1 MTTTHQKFK
10 ALQQYLSSQVLGQEP
25 LVEALILGLLT
36 DGHLLL
42 EGTPGLAKTRA
53 VKALA
58 TGVQGEFQRIQFTPD
73 LLPSD
78 ITGADI
84 YRTDHQAFEFQP
96 GPVFANL
103 ILADEVNRSPAKVQA
118 ALLEA
123 MSERQVSIGR
133 LTRPLPELFIV
144 IATQNPL
151 EQEGTYPLPEAQL
164 DRFLLHVRIDFPD
177 LETERQILR
186 LTRNGDAIQAPDGWQ
201 PMAYADVKV
210 ARQEIN
216 DIHVSEAI
224 EDYLVHLADAT
235 RRPDRYSAELADWL
249 AAGIS
254 PRATIALDQTSR
266 ALAWLEGLD
275 FVTPDLVQRLVPM
288 VYRHRLTLDFRAQ
301 AQGVTPDHVVNAL
314 LAAVP
319 VS

>member
-1 MTTTHQKFK
+1 MT
-10 ALQQYLSSQVLGQEP
+10 ALHRFQTLQTYLQSQILGQEE
-25 LVEALILGLLT
+25 LVQALLLGLLT
-36 DGHLLL
+36 DGHILL

-58 TGVQGEFQRIQFTPD
+58 TGIQGEFQRIQFTPD

-78 ITGADI
+78 ITGAEI
-84 YRTDHQAFEFQP
+84 YQMDQNHFEFQP
-96 GPVFANL
+96 GPIFANL
-103 ILADEVNRSPAKVQA
+103 VLADEVNRSPAKVQA

-133 LTRPLPELFIV
+133 TTRNLPELFMV

-151 EQEGTYPLPEAQL
+151 EHEGTYPLPEAQL
-164 DRFLLHVRIDFPD
+164 DRFMLHVRIFSPD
-177 LETERQILR
+177 VDTERAILR
-186 LTRNGDAIQAPDGWQ
+186 LARHGDQMSAPDGWTALNADDV
-201 PMAYADVKV
+201 MA
-210 ARQEIN
+210 ARKEVMT
-216 DIHVSEAI
+216 IHVAAAV

-235 RRPDRYSAELADWL
+235 RRPERYSNELADWL

-254 PRATIALDQTSR
+254 PRATLALDQAAR
-266 ALAWLEGLD
+266 ALAWLEGSD
-275 FVTPDLVQRLVPM
+275 FVTPDLIQRLVPL

-301 AQGVTPDHVVNAL
+301 ARGVTADHAIEAL
-314 LAAVP
+314 LSAVP

>member
-1 MTTTHQKFK
+1 MT
-10 ALQQYLSSQVLGQEP
+10 ALHRFQSLQTYLQSQILGQEE
-25 LVEALILGLLT
+25 LVQALLIGLLT
-36 DGHLLL
+36 DGHILL

-58 TGVQGEFQRIQFTPD
+58 TGIQGDFQRIQFTPD

-78 ITGADI
+78 ITGAEI
-84 YRTDHQAFEFQP
+84 YQMDQNHFEFQP
-96 GPVFANL
+96 GPIFANL
-103 ILADEVNRSPAKVQA
+103 VLADEVNRSPAKVQA

-133 LTRPLPELFIV
+133 NTRALPELFMV

-151 EQEGTYPLPEAQL
+151 EHEGTYPLPEAQL
-164 DRFLLHVRIDFPD
+164 DRFLLHVRIFSPD
-177 LETERQILR
+177 VDTERAILR
-186 LTRNGDAIQAPDGWQ
+186 LARYGDRMSAPDDWT
-201 PMAYADVKV
+201 PLNPEDVMMV
-210 ARQEIN
+210 RREVM
-216 DIHVSEAI
+216 DIHVASAV

-235 RRPDRYSAELADWL
+235 RRPDRYSPELAEWL

-254 PRATIALDQTSR
+254 PRATLALDQSAR
-266 ALAWLEGLD
+266 ALAWLEGAD
-275 FVTPDLVQRLVPM
+275 FVTPDLIQRLVPL

-301 AQGVTPDHVVNAL
+301 ARGVTAEHAIDAL
-314 LAAVP
+314 LSAVP